1 MVDVEMEHVGRFAV
15 GTVVGRWN
23 QFDGDGRGV
32 GAMLPYFLQEW
43 QQLLFEGME
52 VLWVLWRAGRIRAGR
67 RKSVTVGKNGGG
79 GEQCGHACC
88 Q

>member
-1 MVDVEMEHVGRFAV
+1 MVVGEGGDQGGQEEKCIDLVVDVEMEHVGRFAV

-43 QQLLFEGME
+43 QQLLFDSME
-52 VLWVLWRAGRIRAGR
+52 VLWVLWRA
-67 RKSVTVGKNGGG
+67 
-79 GEQCGHACC
+79 
-88 Q
+88 